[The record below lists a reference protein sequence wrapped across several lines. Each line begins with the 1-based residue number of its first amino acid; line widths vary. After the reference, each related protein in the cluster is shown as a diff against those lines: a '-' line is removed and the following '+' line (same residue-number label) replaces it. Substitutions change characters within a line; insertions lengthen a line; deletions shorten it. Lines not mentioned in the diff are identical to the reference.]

1 MSMKYTDLHYGQI
14 PTLYQ
19 ALKSEL
25 SKSGT
30 AAIFSLLRCF
40 TYDVNSN
47 DYMIQ
52 VLLTANDLERI
63 SCLVYKSSDRKYKK
77 LSENKYKKAIFES
90 YAETPHEIYDRIHK
104 YGVSETE
111 AEWIHKMIWQI
122 ADLVCPMTACRSEQ
136 AFVSEYAYAIDYVI
150 RHGHDLPKPDIAE
163 LFPRNFSDYN
173 YWEGAFVDK
182 VKEYI
187 DL

>member
-40 TYDVNSN
+40 TYDVDSN

-52 VLLTANDLERI
+52 VLLTAN
-63 SCLVYKSSDRKYKK
+63 YKEV
-77 LSENKYKKAIFES
+77 LLWITTQN
-90 YAETPHEIYDRIHK
+90 YDR
-104 YGVSETE
+104 
-111 AEWIHKMIWQI
+111 
-122 ADLVCPMTACRSEQ
+122 
-136 AFVSEYAYAIDYVI
+136 
-150 RHGHDLPKPDIAE
+150 
-163 LFPRNFSDYN
+163 
-173 YWEGAFVDK
+173 
-182 VKEYI
+182 YI
-187 DL
+187 LLRFYMR

>member
-40 TYDVNSN
+40 TYDVGGD

-52 VLLTANDLERI
+52 VLLTANYLERI
-63 SCLVYKSSDRKYKK
+63 SCLVYKGADGNYKK
-77 LSENKYKKAIFES
+77 LSAAKYKKGIFES
-90 YAETPHEIYDRIHK
+90 YAESPQEVYERVQT
-104 YGVSETE
+104 YGASENR
-111 AEWIHKMIWQI
+111 
-122 ADLVCPMTACRSEQ
+122 LVQTVTTTAQSPLTRRT
-136 AFVSEYAYAIDYVI
+136 V
-150 RHGHDLPKPDIAE
+150 
-163 LFPRNFSDYN
+163 
-173 YWEGAFVDK
+173 
-182 VKEYI
+182 
-187 DL
+187 

>member
-40 TYDVNSN
+40 TYDVDSN

-77 LSENKYKKAIFES
+77 LSENKYKKVIFES
-90 YAETPHEIYDRIHK
+90 YAETPQEIYDRIHK

-111 AEWIHKMIWQI
+111 VEWIHKMIWQI
-122 ADLVCPMTACRSEQ
+122 ADLVCPMIACIHPHGASRRSPLRTPPR
-136 AFVSEYAYAIDYVI
+136 A
-150 RHGHDLPKPDIAE
+150 LPSGSAGIHTGQ
-163 LFPRNFSDYN
+163 SDAPYSR
-173 YWEGAFVDK
+173 WSCIQGP
-182 VKEYI
+182 
-187 DL
+187 